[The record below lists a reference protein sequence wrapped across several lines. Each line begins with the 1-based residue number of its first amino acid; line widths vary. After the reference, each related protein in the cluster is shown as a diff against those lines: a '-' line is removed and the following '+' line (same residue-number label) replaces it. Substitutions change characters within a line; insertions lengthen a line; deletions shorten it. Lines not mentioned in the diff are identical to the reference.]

1 MSFEINGAAMF
12 FLTFALLLLLCFVYF
27 CLRSKG
33 RSTLKEA
40 LDIFTH
46 CLKSLCQC
54 TWPTGHE
61 TRDRREINHIT
72 IATIGEINQGFYGVN
87 FAPPSYESVIAADK
101 SRDQDLPSYEDA
113 LKFICIDVYHLSDS
127 GNGSNSSESWILY
140 LNYAELFIM
149 EDLSSTVLKRCP
161 ILWDQLNCLL

>member
-12 FLTFALLLLLCFVYF
+12 FMTFAFLLLLCFVYF

-40 LDIFTH
+40 LDILTH

-54 TWPTGHE
+54 RWTTDHATPFG
-61 TRDRREINHIT
+61 RDSREINHIT

-87 FAPPSYESVIAADK
+87 FAPPSYESVVAADK

-113 LKFICIDVYHLSDS
+113 LKFICINVYDPSDTE
-127 GNGSNSSESWILY
+127 NRSNSSES
-140 LNYAELFIM
+140 
-149 EDLSSTVLKRCP
+149 
-161 ILWDQLNCLL
+161 